1 MKNSKSKSTNNTK
14 KTKKL
19 PSKVNSVNEKES
31 VATKK
36 VIDNTISNGI
46 GIEKIVDGQGV
57 SLRSKNDN
65 NPNRSSRFGV
75 TPTIFYDT
83 SVNFKNNVDELEVV
97 TPHNAKLFK
106 KAIKNATNK
115 AYDLENQAILE
126 FDQDIRRAKFLSF
139 KNLEIARVEAL
150 RILTKA
156 VIIEK
161 NHHEQI
167 YEKKCHEEALKN
179 IAMLKE
185 AKLILNDKELA
196 ELLVMLKHDYEL
208 ELKNNEIDFERVKV
222 KIDELQSI
230 YHVKRQLV
238 RQQIKELNQGKNFN
252 IFTTYFG
259 RVVPSKL
266 ISEIKKNKIIPK
278 SIYAKDE
285 IDSVEE
291 LGILVKTVDIKKL
304 SSQQQKLFERFIS
317 LLSFISTETK
327 YLEKNEMTKH
337 QLDELAFEV
346 KQIKKSCVS
355 PSKRLVFIDEETT
368 KNIVNARKQSLIIS
382 KPANLYAVNIKQGV
396 EKKVISKDVIVKTK
410 TIEADLPQKIDPST
424 IRQPIT
430 KLNKLST
437 DLLISK
443 KPLNTKTVFADN
455 VASQQ
460 MTKFK
465 KLQGTEFDKNKHI
478 KYETIEYTNYKWE
491 WKTNALENRR
501 SAVDTY
507 YSDVEYQTIDAGTKT
522 IDFKQLFKSQDE
534 KNIIR
539 LKKLVANLPEDPIVV
554 NNLGAFKK
562 ENINVEKTITEFKSL
577 TEEEILDNSKNEKL
591 IRDIEMILVMYNE
604 LSKTDAKYRQ
614 GIIKAQAFDRQLAKI
629 IKKQDTR
636 VCKVAE
642 KAIVKYNKNKNSV
655 ESNYQINLDSAKN
668 QYLINKELI
677 IDEEQSSYAKEEE
690 IFLWNSC
697 VHYKKS
703 NDFMNQEYKYENN
716 IISGIIDQV
725 VAFNKTSN
733 NPIPLTNIP
742 SKILPLP
749 IYSNARIDI
758 SLEKFGSNQFIVAH
772 NTDHKNKLLTKHD
785 AYVDLE
791 NVRKIYVLDKFRAV
805 KDIKTKVALLTSY
818 ANIEYLKS
826 VEANKA
832 REAREIKLAQ
842 TELDKKL
849 AVIDRVY
856 TDIDIMSEVNTKLTV
871 ISADARKI
879 QEEYINS
886 KIEQWKIHDKGLENK
901 SKDYFKT
908 NKKNKVAKKIS
919 LTSTKEDLDLLKQ
932 EKSKARAISLE
943 KKTEESKTE
952 SETKKTGKK
961 MNFSINTAQFQNFF
975 KRKKDDEITID
986 EIIGKK

>member
-14 KTKKL
+14 KTDKL

-31 VATKK
+31 VTTNK

-65 NPNRSSRFGV
+65 NPNRSSRYGV
-75 TPTIFYDT
+75 TPTIFYD
-83 SVNFKNNVDELEVV
+83 SSINFKNNVDELDIV
-97 TPHNAKLFK
+97 TPHDKKAFK
-106 KAIKNATNK
+106 KAIKNANK
-115 AYDLENQAILE
+115 KVLDLETQAILE
-126 FDQDIRRAKFLSF
+126 FDHDITRSKLLSF

-156 VIIEK
+156 VIMEK

-185 AKLILNDKELA
+185 AKLLLNDKELS
-196 ELLVMLKHDYEL
+196 ELLVMLRHDYEL
-208 ELKNNEIDFERVKV
+208 ELKNNDIDFDRVKV

-238 RQQIKELNQGKNFN
+238 RQQIKELNQGKKFN

-259 RVVPSKL
+259 RIVPLKL
-266 ISEIKKNKIIPK
+266 IDEIKKNKIIPK
-278 SIYAKDE
+278 SIYAKNE
-285 IDSVEE
+285 INSVEE
-291 LGILVKTVDIKKL
+291 LNLLVKSVDTKKL
-304 SSQQQKLFERFIS
+304 STQQQKLFDRFVS
-317 LLSFISTETK
+317 LLSFITTENK
-327 YLEKNEMTKH
+327 YSEKNEITKH

-346 KQIKKSCVS
+346 KQIKKTCVS
-355 PSKRLVFIDEETT
+355 PSKRLVLIDEDTT

-382 KPANLYAVNIKQGV
+382 KPANLYAINVKHGV
-396 EKKVISKDVIVKTK
+396 EKKVISKDVVVKTK
-410 TIEADLPQKIDPST
+410 TIQADMPQKIDPST

-430 KLNKLST
+430 KINKLSN
-437 DLLISK
+437 DLLIGK

-455 VASQQ
+455 TAAQQ
-460 MTKFK
+460 MSKIK
-465 KLQGTEFDKNKHI
+465 KMQGSEFDKKKHI

-507 YSDVEYQTIDAGTKT
+507 YSDIEYQSIDAGTKT
-522 IDFKQLFKSQDE
+522 VDFKQLFKTRDE

-539 LKKLVANLPEDPIVV
+539 LKKLVDHLPEDPIVV

-562 ENINVEKTITEFKSL
+562 ENLDVEKLITEFKSL
-577 TEEEILDNSKNEKL
+577 SQEEILDNSNNEKL
-591 IRDIEMILVMYNE
+591 IRDIETILIMYNE
-604 LSKTDAKYRQ
+604 LSKTDAKFRQ
-614 GIIKAQAFDRQLAKI
+614 GILKAQSFDRQLANI
-629 IKKQDTR
+629 IKKQDTKI
-636 VCKVAE
+636 CKVVE
-642 KAIVKYNKNKNSV
+642 KASVKYNKNKNAI
-655 ESNYQINLDSAKN
+655 EGNYQINLDSAKN

-690 IFLWNSC
+690 IYLWNSC

-716 IISGIIDQV
+716 IISSVIDKV

-733 NPIPLTNIP
+733 NPISLTNIP

-749 IYSNARIDI
+749 VYSNARIDI

-785 AYVDLE
+785 SEVDLE

-805 KDIKTKVALLTSY
+805 KDIKTKVALLTNY
-818 ANIEYLKS
+818 ANMEYLKS
-826 VEANKA
+826 VEANKV
-832 REAREIKLAQ
+832 REAREFKVAQ
-842 TELDKKL
+842 AELEKKL
-849 AVIDRVY
+849 VVIDKVY
-856 TDIDIMSEVNTKLTV
+856 SDIDIMSEANTKLTV
-871 ISADARKI
+871 ISNDARKV
-879 QEEYINS
+879 QEEYIKA
-886 KIEQWKIHDKGLENK
+886 KIEQWKVFDKGLENK
-901 SKDYFKT
+901 SKDYVKS
-908 NKKNKVAKKIS
+908 NKKDKVAKKIS
-919 LTSTKEDLDLLKQ
+919 LSNTKEDLDLLKQ

-943 KKTEESKTE
+943 KKAEESE
-952 SETKKTGKK
+952 SKKTGKK
-961 MNFSINTAQFQNFF
+961 MNFSISSAQFQNFF